1 MDTEPEPCYD
11 YSLDILITT
20 SHQDIMFVN
29 KDNSITIIELTIP
42 FNAKESLDRGHALK
56 TKEIGRPSL

>member
-20 SHQDIMFVN
+20 SRQDIVFVN
-29 KDNSITIIELTIP
+29 KDNSITIIELTIL

-56 TKEIGRPSL
+56 TKEI